1 MILASLTTIL
11 GMLPLLTDPMYASMA
26 VAIISGL
33 LVGTLIT
40 LLFVP
45 ILYAVFYGVKP
56 ASATVNNND
65 TRA

>member
-1 MILASLTTIL
+1 
-11 GMLPLLTDPMYASMA
+11 MLPLLTDPMYASMA

-56 ASATVNNND
+56 VSAPVNNND
-65 TRA
+65 TCA